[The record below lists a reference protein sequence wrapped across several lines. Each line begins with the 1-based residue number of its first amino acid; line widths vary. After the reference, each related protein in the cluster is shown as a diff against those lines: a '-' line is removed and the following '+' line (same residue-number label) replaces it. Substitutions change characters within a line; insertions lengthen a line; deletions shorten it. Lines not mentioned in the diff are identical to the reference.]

1 MCSEIRMATIEV
13 VAAALLDDDTRK
25 NEDEQDDKLLEEN
38 SITTKKFTE
47 NSTTFKSLDDEE
59 IKHPK
64 KKVAI
69 IMGYKGTDYQGMQ
82 ANPNAKSIESVLF
95 KAFYDAGFVSDEN
108 AKDQTKVEILFHSL
122 KVLYFSCLDR
132 FNASL

>member
-1 MCSEIRMATIEV
+1 MRSEIRMATVEA
-13 VAAALLDDDTRK
+13 VATALLDDDARK
-25 NEDEQDDKLLEEN
+25 NDEKQEDKLLEEN
-38 SITTKKFTE
+38 NITMKELTE
-47 NSTTFKSLDDEE
+47 NSTTFKFHDDEE
-59 IKHPK
+59 VKHPK